1 MLAVTKQLTLTEMFT
16 YRWSRCL
23 DTWNREWQRK
33 IGRDMSTTVSFS
45 ATRYENVEENVT
57 SSKNE
62 LSATEPLR
70 GSRRTLEVKL
80 ADNCCDVAKLLF
92 LPDTDFK
99 QICAD
104 L

>member
-1 MLAVTKQLTLTEMFT
+1 
-16 YRWSRCL
+16 
-23 DTWNREWQRK
+23 
-33 IGRDMSTTVSFS
+33 MSTTVSFS
-45 ATRYENVEENVT
+45 ATRYENVEDNVA

-62 LSATEPLR
+62 LSAAAEPLH

-80 ADNCCDVAKLLF
+80 ADNSCDVAKLLF
-92 LPDTDFK
+92 LPDTNFK